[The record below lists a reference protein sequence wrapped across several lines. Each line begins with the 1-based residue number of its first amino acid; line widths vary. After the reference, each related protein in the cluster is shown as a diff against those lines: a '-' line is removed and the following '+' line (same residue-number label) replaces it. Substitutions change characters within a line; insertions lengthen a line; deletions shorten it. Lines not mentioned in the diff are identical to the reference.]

1 MNLKQQITLAHHH
14 RVGWLILVL
23 VQYLLGASQPV
34 VSLGIGGKCYTPK
47 PYQFGHV
54 LWLYDCIFFHQI
66 LSTFLLT
73 PSNFSPILS
82 KPLLKMLKDG
92 GNVKSIL
99 GSLEEGAYQSL
110 GCPKCP
116 CYYPWSKMHTPWPY
130 LIWLK
135 SWTRRLGLCSVHQD
149 LCGSCTA
156 CLGQFQGD

>member
-54 LWLYDCIFFHQI
+54 LWLYDCIFFHQTI
-66 LSTFLLT
+66 STFLLT
-73 PSNFSPILS
+73 LSNFSPILS

-92 GNVKSIL
+92 RNVKRL
-99 GSLEEGAYQSL
+99 ARKKNQSL
-110 GCPKCP
+110 NLWK
-116 CYYPWSKMHTPWPY
+116 K
-130 LIWLK
+130 
-135 SWTRRLGLCSVHQD
+135 VHIS
-149 LCGSCTA
+149 L
-156 CLGQFQGD
+156 